1 MAGTALISSTFN
13 IKITPTNAVAT
24 VVTMNRTFR
33 IVKINGN
40 NETGAP
46 INVTVATVAGNATR
60 GGALAV
66 GANTSMLLELD
77 QTAVEST
84 GNITVTS
91 NTGCTVNVGCVAVGG
106 GETLPAT

>member
-46 INVTVATVAGNATR
+46 
-60 GGALAV
+60 
-66 GANTSMLLELD
+66 
-77 QTAVEST
+77 
-84 GNITVTS
+84 
-91 NTGCTVNVGCVAVGG
+91 
-106 GETLPAT
+106 